1 MHEQLYSFDEF
12 YRKSFG
18 TVIGVDE
25 AGRGSLAGPVVAAA
39 VILHNKVDVN
49 DSKQLTPTQREK
61 IFREILT
68 CSNVGIGLA
77 SAEEIDLY
85 NIFNA
90 TKLAMNRALKM
101 LNEEGFLLI
110 DGKSLNL
117 SKQGTCIV
125 KGDAKSASIAAA
137 SIVAKVIRDKI
148 MVAYDKVY
156 PGYGFSKHK
165 GYCTLEHI
173 TQLKSLGPTL
183 FHRLTFSPVFSLL
196 DYETLKKF
204 LREFPNSMRLK
215 LLLERIVSSSR
226 RT

>member
-18 TVIGVDE
+18 TIIGVDE

-39 VILHNKVDVN
+39 VILHDKIDVN
-49 DSKQLTPTQREK
+49 DSKQLTPLQREK
-61 IFREILT
+61 RLEEILAH
-68 CSNVGIGLA
+68 SSVGIGLA

-101 LNEEGFLLI
+101 LNKEGFLLI

-117 SKQGTCIV
+117 SKQGSCIV

-137 SIVAKVIRDKI
+137 SIVAKVIRDRI
-148 MVAYDKVY
+148 MIAYDRVY
-156 PGYGFSKHK
+156 PGYGFSRHK
-165 GYCTLEHI
+165 GYCTLEHAAK
-173 TQLKSLGPTL
+173 LESLGPTL
-183 FHRLTFSPVFSLL
+183 FHRLTFSPVFSVLNC
-196 DYETLKKF
+196 EILKEF
-204 LREFPNSMRLK
+204 LREFPNSTRLK